1 MFDNAETRERVILV
15 AVNTGDETE
24 TRDSLN
30 ELKAL
35 AETAGVETVTMVL
48 QNRENPDPGTYIGKG
63 KIEEI
68 AGMLEMLQADAI
80 ITDDELSPA
89 QMNNL
94 AEELN
99 CRVYDRTM
107 LILDIFAQRARTSE
121 GKIQVELAQLR
132 YRQQHLV
139 GMRSYLSRLGGGIG
153 TRGPGEKKLEID
165 RRLIAERISALRA
178 ELKKVEEHRDVL
190 RQGRKKANIKTAA
203 IVGYTNAGKSTLLNT
218 LTNAG
223 VLEEDALFAT
233 LDPTTRLLSLPEGG
247 QILLTDTVG
256 FIRKLPHTLIDAFH
270 STLEEAALA
279 DYIIH
284 VADASSPHLEQQ
296 MQVVYQTLHELDA
309 DRKKIITL
317 FNKQDMVSPGVHM
330 HDHHADYVIPVSAKF
345 GDGLDFLRQILEK
358 IIREDQI
365 HIERTFSYGDA
376 GKIALIRQSGTLLE
390 EKYLPEGIR
399 IEAYVPQEIYGKL

>member
-178 ELKKVEEHRDVL
+178 ELKKVEEHREVL
-190 RQGRKKANIKTAA
+190 RQGRKKTNIKTAA

-218 LTNAG
+218 LTNAC

-330 HDHHADYVIPVSAKF
+330 PDHHADYVIPVSAKF
-345 GDGLDFLRQILEK
+345 GDGLDSLRQILEK

-376 GKIALIRQSGTLLE
+376 GKIALISQSGTLLE

>member
-178 ELKKVEEHRDVL
+178 ELKKVEEHREVL
-190 RQGRKKANIKTAA
+190 RQGRKKTNIKTAA

-218 LTNAG
+218 LTNAC

-317 FNKQDMVSPGVHM
+317 FNKQDMVSPSVHM

-345 GDGLDFLRQILEK
+345 GDGLDSLRQILEK

>member
-1 MFDNAETRERVILV
+1 MFENAERKERVILV
-15 AVNTGDETE
+15 VVNTGDERE
-24 TRDSLN
+24 TRDSLG
-30 ELKAL
+30 ELQAL
-35 AETAGVETVTMVL
+35 AETADVETVTTVL
-48 QNRENPDPGTYIGKG
+48 QNRENPDPGTYSGKG

-68 AGMLEMLQADAI
+68 AGMLEMLEADAI
-80 ITDDELSPA
+80 ITDDELTPA

-94 AEELN
+94 AEALN

-165 RRLIAERISALRA
+165 RRLIAERISVLRG
-178 ELKKVEEHRDVL
+178 ELKKVEEHREVL
-190 RQGRKKANIKTAA
+190 RQGRKKGNMKTAA

-233 LDPTTRLLSLPEGG
+233 LDPTTRLLNLPEGG

-296 MQVVYQTLHELDA
+296 MKVVYQTLHELNA

-317 FNKQDMVSPGVHM
+317 YNKQDMVAPGVHM
-330 HDHHADYVIPVSAKF
+330 HDRHADYVIPISAKF
-345 GDGLDFLRQILEK
+345 GDGLDSLKQVLEK
-358 IIREDQI
+358 IIREEQI
-365 HIERTFSYGDA
+365 HIERTFSYDEA
-376 GKIALIRQSGTLLE
+376 GKIALIRQNGTLLE
-390 EKYLPEGIR
+390 EEYLPEGIR
-399 IEAYVPQEIYGKL
+399 VEAYVPQEIYGKL

>member
-15 AVNTGDETE
+15 AVNTGDEAE

-178 ELKKVEEHRDVL
+178 ELKKVEEHREVL
-190 RQGRKKANIKTAA
+190 RQGRKKTNLTTAA
-203 IVGYTNAGKSTLLNT
+203 IVG
-218 LTNAG
+218 
-223 VLEEDALFAT
+223 
-233 LDPTTRLLSLPEGG
+233 
-247 QILLTDTVG
+247 
-256 FIRKLPHTLIDAFH
+256 
-270 STLEEAALA
+270 
-279 DYIIH
+279 
-284 VADASSPHLEQQ
+284 
-296 MQVVYQTLHELDA
+296 
-309 DRKKIITL
+309 
-317 FNKQDMVSPGVHM
+317 
-330 HDHHADYVIPVSAKF
+330 
-345 GDGLDFLRQILEK
+345 
-358 IIREDQI
+358 
-365 HIERTFSYGDA
+365 
-376 GKIALIRQSGTLLE
+376 
-390 EKYLPEGIR
+390 
-399 IEAYVPQEIYGKL
+399 

>member
-1 MFDNAETRERVILV
+1 MFENAERKERVILV
-15 AVNTGDETE
+15 VVHTGDERE
-24 TRDSLN
+24 TRDSLG
-30 ELKAL
+30 ELQAL
-35 AETAGVETVTMVL
+35 AETADVETVTTVL

-68 AGMLEMLQADAI
+68 AGMLEMLEADAI
-80 ITDDELSPA
+80 ITDDELTPA

-94 AEELN
+94 AEALN

-139 GMRSYLSRLGGGIG
+139 GMRSYLSRLGGGI
-153 TRGPGEKKLEID
+153 
-165 RRLIAERISALRA
+165 
-178 ELKKVEEHRDVL
+178 
-190 RQGRKKANIKTAA
+190 
-203 IVGYTNAGKSTLLNT
+203 T

-233 LDPTTRLLSLPEGG
+233 LDPTTRLLNLPEGG

-296 MQVVYQTLHELDA
+296 MKVVYQTLHELNA
-309 DRKKIITL
+309 DRKKIIISGSG
-317 FNKQDMVSPGVHM
+317 KQS
-330 HDHHADYVIPVSAKF
+330 
-345 GDGLDFLRQILEK
+345 
-358 IIREDQI
+358 
-365 HIERTFSYGDA
+365 
-376 GKIALIRQSGTLLE
+376 
-390 EKYLPEGIR
+390 
-399 IEAYVPQEIYGKL
+399 